1 MGRNR
6 KQIAGNVPINLRF
19 QKRAGD
25 RKAIL
30 IDHFYDGK
38 HHYENTGLFLIG
50 ETNEKARRENGKSTT
65 CANHR
70 NYLSW
75 NMAKRKEILI
85 CRSLH

>member
-30 IDHFYDGK
+30 IHHFYDGK
-38 HHYENTGLFLIG
+38 HHYENMGLFLIA
-50 ETNEKARRENGKSTT
+50 ETNEKARRENAQPRTGSI
-65 CANHR
+65 N
-70 NYLSW
+70 
-75 NMAKRKEILI
+75 
-85 CRSLH
+85 